1 MTRRILIMKAT
12 VLDLR
17 RRMSDVMRAID
28 HNESVT
34 ILYRGKEKAV
44 LSPVNTQ
51 AHSPISIQD
60 HPAFGTWSNHND
72 IEDVHDHIRRLRR
85 GRLNV
90 I

>member
-1 MTRRILIMKAT
+1 MKAT

-17 RRMSDVMRAID
+17 RRMSDVMKALD

-44 LSPVNTQ
+44 LSPVNTLN
-51 AHSPISIQD
+51 HSPRSLKD
-60 HPAFGTWSNHND
+60 HPAFGMWSDRKD
-72 IEDVHDHIRRLRR
+72 IEDVHDYIRRLRR
-85 GRLNV
+85 GRVHV

>member
-1 MTRRILIMKAT
+1 MKAT

-34 ILYRGKEKAV
+34 ILYRGKEKAI
-44 LSPVNTQ
+44 LSPINIQKSSTR
-51 AHSPISIQD
+51 SIED
-60 HPAFGTWSNHND
+60 HPAFGMWSD
-72 IEDVHDHIRRLRR
+72 RKESEDVHDYIRRLRR
-85 GRLNV
+85 GRVNV

>member
-1 MTRRILIMKAT
+1 MERRLLIMKAT

-44 LSPVNTQ
+44 LSPINTR
-51 AHSPISIQD
+51 AHSPLSIQE
-60 HPAFGTWSNHND
+60 HPAFGMWSDRND
-72 IEDVHDHIRRLRR
+72 IEDVHDYIRRLRR

>member
-1 MTRRILIMKAT
+1 MKAT

-44 LSPVNTQ
+44 LSPINIQ
-51 AHSPISIQD
+51 RSSPRSIAD
-60 HPAFGTWSNHND
+60 HPAFGMWSDRKD
-72 IEDVHDHIRRLRR
+72 IEDVHEYIRRLRR
-85 GRLNV
+85 GRVNV